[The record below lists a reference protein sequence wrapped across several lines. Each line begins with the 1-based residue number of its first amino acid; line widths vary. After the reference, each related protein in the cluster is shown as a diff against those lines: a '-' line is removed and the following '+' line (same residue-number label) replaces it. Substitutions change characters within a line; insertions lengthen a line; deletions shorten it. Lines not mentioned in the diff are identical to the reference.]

1 MAGTAKEVDQGIEFS
16 VYTFE
21 KTKSAADQGKWQMQG
36 TQTQMADALK
46 AAEQLFDTGQYS
58 KVEVKQKY
66 FDKKQNRNIDTTLK
80 VFQEIK
86 QKSEVNVFVIF
97 LFAVACGAAA
107 FTATLY
113 LSHSF

>member
-1 MAGTAKEVDQGIEFS
+1 MAEAAAEKDQGIEYS

-21 KTKSAADQGKWQMQG
+21 KSKDPAAQNKWAKQAVQSDMGVAIQ
-36 TQTQMADALK
+36 
-46 AAEQLFDTGQYS
+46 AAEKLFDSGKYG

-66 FDKKQNRNIDTTLK
+66 FDKKQNRAVDVTLK
-80 VFQEIK
+80 IFEDKK
-86 QKSEVNVFVIF
+86 QKSEVNVFAIL

-113 LSHSF
+113 LTP

>member
-1 MAGTAKEVDQGIEFS
+1 
-16 VYTFE
+16 
-21 KTKSAADQGKWQMQG
+21 
-36 TQTQMADALK
+36 MADALK